1 MSSSSSSISRG
12 SGGTSL
18 KRWALASSLVCA
30 ISFLVV
36 SVASFAI
43 FSFLTSQEHVTT
55 AEGNEPGVWN
65 YARWTSIA
73 VAVSFLLVSSASALV
88 SYYLVVA
95 NVSDAAAN
103 RRRLDMAWIAVMILG
118 ATSLAGAGIGEW
130 KAFASDTK
138 ANVESAW

>member
-1 MSSSSSSISRG
+1 MSA
-12 SGGTSL
+12 T
-18 KRWALASSLVCA
+18 
-30 ISFLVV
+30 V
-36 SVASFAI
+36 S
-43 FSFLTSQEHVTT
+43 LTS
-55 AEGNEPGVWN
+55 APGFSNGELTRQFWP
-65 YARWTSIA
+65 SSA